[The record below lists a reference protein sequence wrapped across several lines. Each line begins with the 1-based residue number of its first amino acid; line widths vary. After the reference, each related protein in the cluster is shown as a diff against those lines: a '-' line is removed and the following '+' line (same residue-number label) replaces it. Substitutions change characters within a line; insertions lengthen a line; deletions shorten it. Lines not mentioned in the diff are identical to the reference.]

1 MLKNNEF
8 FNKLMYKLGDYVIRQ
23 CDKNDIKEVIDINW
37 KTLPEH
43 YTEYFFI
50 DILNQYPETFL
61 VSEHAIDGNITGYIM
76 CRIEYGVSNFRKL
89 RFARKGHIIS
99 VAVLDKYRGKG
110 IGKTLVLEALKS
122 MKERKCSEVYLEVR
136 RTNLEAIGLYN
147 KLDFTHN
154 MMLERYYQDGEA
166 ASLMVKELSE

>member
-50 DILNQYPETFL
+50 DILHLLLSWVP
-61 VSEHAIDGNITGYIM
+61 D
-76 CRIEYGVSNFRKL
+76 
-89 RFARKGHIIS
+89 
-99 VAVLDKYRGKG
+99 
-110 IGKTLVLEALKS
+110 
-122 MKERKCSEVYLEVR
+122 
-136 RTNLEAIGLYN
+136 RTNNINLLPNSAKAPHIL
-147 KLDFTHN
+147 TT
-154 MMLERYYQDGEA
+154 
-166 ASLMVKELSE
+166 